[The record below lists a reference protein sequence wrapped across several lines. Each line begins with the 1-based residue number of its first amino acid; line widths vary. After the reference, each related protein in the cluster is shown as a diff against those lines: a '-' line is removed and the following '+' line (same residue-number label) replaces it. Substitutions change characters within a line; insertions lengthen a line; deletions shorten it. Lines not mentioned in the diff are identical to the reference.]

1 MDAKEISKLDRYLKR
16 LFNNTGVKVRAR
28 PQKKDSAELYIG
40 DEFVG
45 VLFRDDEDGDL
56 SYNLQIAIL
65 DSDLDD

>member
-16 LFNNTGVKVRAR
+16 LFNNASVKVRAR

-65 DSDLDD
+65 DTDLDD

>member
-1 MDAKEISKLDRYLKR
+1 VDAKEISKLDRYLKR
-16 LFNNTGVKVRAR
+16 LFNNASVKVRAR

-65 DSDLDD
+65 DTDLDD

>member
-1 MDAKEISKLDRYLKR
+1 VDAKEISKLDRYLKR
-16 LFNNTGVKVRAR
+16 LFNNTNAKVRAR

-65 DSDLDD
+65 DTDLD

>member
-1 MDAKEISKLDRYLKR
+1 VDAKEISKLDRYLKR
-16 LFNNTGVKVRAR
+16 LFNNANAKVRAR

-65 DSDLDD
+65 DSDLD

>member
-16 LFNNTGVKVRAR
+16 LFNNANVKVRAR

-65 DSDLDD
+65 DSDLD

>member
-1 MDAKEISKLDRYLKR
+1 MKR
-16 LFNNTGVKVRAR
+16 LFNNAGVKVRAR

-65 DSDLDD
+65 DSDLD

>member
-16 LFNNTGVKVRAR
+16 LFNNAGVKVRAR

-65 DSDLDD
+65 DSDLD